1 MTDQNHGGDPDGRQN
16 QADLIAAIATAT
28 GPGAVSVVRL
38 SGFGADKALAQVF
51 VAHLDPAKNP
61 RAMVYGQLVHP
72 QSKELIDRVLAVYF
86 PAPHS
91 FTGEDS
97 AEIFGHGGST
107 VPRLILEAVLAAGA
121 RLANPGEFTQRAF
134 LNDRLSLDQAEAVAD
149 LVAAQS
155 EAEAALAVRH
165 LEGTLSAKIKP
176 VIDQTVDLQAELVAI
191 LDFEEDWDD
200 DQRDRII
207 ASLGRVYGKI
217 FDLAEK
223 GKNLRVFR
231 DGLRIVLTGL
241 PNAGKSSL
249 FNALLGRDRAL
260 VSPRPGT
267 TRDYLEAMVSWDG
280 LRVELVDTAGLGS
293 ESGAESGAGSG
304 DELEGLGQ
312 ALALREL
319 KDADVIVRL
328 RSITQPG
335 PDQAPQT
342 WDGEKILT
350 VWSKTDL
357 APGPLP
363 QNSLGVS
370 ALTGE
375 GLDAL
380 KQSVLKKV
388 GLVKGLKPEIVPNL
402 RQRIALEAALERIGQ
417 ARQALLDRL
426 PPDIAA
432 LEVSLALESLN
443 RITGRVLTDDILS
456 QVFEKFCLGK

>member
-1 MTDQNHGGDPDGRQN
+1 MNERNNGFDGPDHQN

-28 GPGAVSVVRL
+28 GPGAVSIVRL
-38 SGFGADKALAQVF
+38 SGFEADQALAQVF
-51 VAHLDPAKNP
+51 VAPTDPAKAP
-61 RAMVYGQLVHP
+61 RTMVYGQLVHP
-72 QSKELIDRVLAVYF
+72 KSRELIDRVLAVFF
-86 PAPHS
+86 PSPNS
-91 FTGEDS
+91 FTGEDVV
-97 AEIFGHGGST
+97 EIFGHGGST

-155 EAEAALAVRH
+155 QAEAALAVRH
-165 LEGTLSAKIKP
+165 LEGSLSVKIKP
-176 VIDQTVDLQAELVAI
+176 AIDQTLALQAELVAI

-200 DQRDRII
+200 HQRDRII
-207 ASLGRVYGKI
+207 ASLDEVYSLI
-217 FDLAEK
+217 FNLAEI

-241 PNAGKSSL
+241 HNAGKSSL

-280 LRVELVDTAGLGS
+280 LRVELVDTAGLG
-293 ESGAESGAGSG
+293 ADSG

-319 KDADVIVRL
+319 KEADVIVRL

-335 PDQAPQT
+335 PEEAPPT
-342 WDGEKILT
+342 WDQEKILT

-357 APGPLP
+357 GQGPWP
-363 QNSLGVS
+363 ENFTGVS

-375 GLDAL
+375 GLEAL
-380 KQSVLKKV
+380 KQNILKKV
-388 GLVKGLKPEIVPNL
+388 GLVPGLKPEIVPNL
-402 RQRIALEAALERIGQ
+402 RQRLALEVALEGLGQ
-417 ARQALLDRL
+417 ARQALLDQL

-443 RITGRVLTDDILS
+443 HITGRVLTDDILS